1 MTSEAKM
8 ILANGD
14 EHEFTLTYD
23 SFYMPTIDLVS
34 YSGNNFQ
41 FNINGAI
48 VNLNVDELQ
57 DKIQITNPENN
68 RSVFIGNL
76 TLDGFIDHFDNA
88 QNLGFG
94 AILGAVIVITTAVV
108 WLVDSYCNEQINND
122 MARLTNVGCTAKKAE
137 PCRVICTSGQH

>member
-1 MTSEAKM
+1 
-8 ILANGD
+8 
-14 EHEFTLTYD
+14 
-23 SFYMPTIDLVS
+23 MPTIDSVS
-34 YSGNNFQ
+34 YSANNFQ

-108 WLVDSYCNEQINND
+108 WLVDSYCNEQIIEDITRLNNVNCN
-122 MARLTNVGCTAKKAE
+122 AQKAE
-137 PCRVICTSGQH
+137 PCRVICENGRH